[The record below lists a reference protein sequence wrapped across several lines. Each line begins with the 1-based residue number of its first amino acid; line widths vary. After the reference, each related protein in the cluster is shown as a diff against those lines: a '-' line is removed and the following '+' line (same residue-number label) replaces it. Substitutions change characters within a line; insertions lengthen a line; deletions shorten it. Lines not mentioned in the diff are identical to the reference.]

1 MVEPLTKKQLTRQR
15 ILNAAGATFR
25 QSGFTGIGVDGVAK
39 EAGVTSGALYA
50 HFGSKN
56 GLFEEAL
63 KAGLDEVIEA
73 IPQFRQDSGAQW
85 IEAFVTYYLGQ
96 AHRDDLAGGCAM
108 TTLSPEVVRAA
119 PEIHA
124 LYESKMNK
132 IAGLIATG
140 LAQGSEEEKLA
151 RAWSV
156 LGALI
161 GGLTLARAVKT
172 RKLSGRIAAA
182 LSQTAVMIAGPAA

>member
-1 MVEPLTKKQLTRQR
+1 MVDPLTKKQLTRQR
-15 ILNAAGATFR
+15 ILEAASATFR
-25 QSGFTGIGVDGVAK
+25 QSGYAGIGVDGVAK

-73 IPQFRQDSGAQW
+73 IPQFRQDNGAQW

-96 AHRDDLAGGCAM
+96 PHRDDLAGGCAM

-132 IAGLIATG
+132 IAGLIAAG

-156 LGALI
+156 LGTLI

-172 RKLSGRIAAA
+172 RKLAARIAAA
-182 LSQTAVMIAGPAA
+182 LSQAAVIVAGPTA

>member
-1 MVEPLTKKQLTRQR
+1 MAEPLTKKQLTRQR

-25 QSGFTGIGVDGVAK
+25 QNGFAGIGVDGMAK

-63 KAGLDEVIEA
+63 KAGLDEVIAA
-73 IPQFRQDSGAQW
+73 IPQFQQDNGAQW

-96 AHRDDLAGGCAM
+96 PHRGDLAGGCAM

-132 IAGLIATG
+132 IAGLIAAG
-140 LAQGSEEEKLA
+140 LAQGFEEEKLA

-156 LGALI
+156 LGTLI

-182 LSQTAVMIAGPAA
+182 LSQAAVMVAGPTA